1 MACESQARDA
11 ESVTQIVEPAARAPL
26 MLKPPTERRRTP
38 ATITAAAGE
47 ILETTS
53 WSEITRVTRL
63 IGPAL
68 GFGGFWTARRT
79 LQAMS
84 DGDDQQ
90 KGMIETS
97 AANFVAGL
105 SSWPLETSAH
115 LLETLH
121 RPTPHFA
128 TKRLA
133 LAKGA

>member
-1 MACESQARDA
+1 MKKDGELWRCPRLRQ
-11 ESVTQIVEPAARAPL
+11 VKYLNNIVEQDHRNVKRL
-26 MLKPPTERRRTP
+26 
-38 ATITAAAGE
+38 AGPG
-47 ILETTS
+47 
-53 WSEITRVTRL
+53 R
-63 IGPAL
+63 
-68 GFGGFWTARRT
+68 GFGNLWTARRT